1 MKTLFLVAALTLSF
15 FYSSTAQTSI
25 AALNKAMSD
34 GDAVT
39 IGGYFD
45 QTVELTLLD
54 KLNVLDKKAAI
65 TALNY
70 FFVKNKPRAFNEV
83 HQGASKGSASHYSI
97 GDLATAPSTYRVYL
111 YYKVVNEK
119 PVIQEMRIEK

>member
-1 MKTLFLVAALTLSF
+1 MKTFFLVTALTFSF
-15 FYSSTAQTSI
+15 LYYSSAQTGI
-25 AALNKAMSD
+25 AVLNKALSD

-54 KLNVLDKKAAI
+54 KLNVLDKKAA
-65 TALNY
+65 TGALND
-70 FFVKNKPRAFNEV
+70 FFAKNKPRAFNEV

-111 YYKVVNEK
+111 YYKVINEK

>member
-97 GDLATAPSTYRVYL
+97 GDLATVPSTYRVYL

>member
-15 FYSSTAQTSI
+15 FYSSTAQTNI

-54 KLNVLDKKAAI
+54 KLNVLDKKAA
-65 TALNY
+65 TAALNG
-70 FFVKNKPRAFNEV
+70 FFAKNKPRAFNEV